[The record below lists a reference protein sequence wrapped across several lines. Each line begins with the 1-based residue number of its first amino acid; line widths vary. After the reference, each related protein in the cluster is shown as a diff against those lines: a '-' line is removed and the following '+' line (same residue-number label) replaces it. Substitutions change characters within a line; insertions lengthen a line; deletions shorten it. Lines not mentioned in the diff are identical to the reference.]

1 MLSKIF
7 NNILHK
13 GLSVKNN
20 NLFIDQNKINSLEK
34 LFELV
39 AVVVAVTRKYSAH
52 VDEYENVISMIFL

>member
-1 MLSKIF
+1 M
-7 NNILHK
+7 
-13 GLSVKNN
+13 SVKNN

-52 VDEYENVISMIFL
+52 VDEYENVISMIFS